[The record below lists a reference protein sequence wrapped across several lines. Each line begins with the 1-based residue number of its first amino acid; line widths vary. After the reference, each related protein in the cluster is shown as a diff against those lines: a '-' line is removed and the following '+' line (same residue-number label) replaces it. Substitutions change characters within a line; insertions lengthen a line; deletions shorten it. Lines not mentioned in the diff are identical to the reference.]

1 MLDDMLFELTITE
14 VAPSDPS
21 VAPSLGTGLRRT
33 ELGDFGEVVCERLR
47 SRSVLPG
54 SGDCGIVGD
63 VGSVCI
69 GDMLASDGWTGDI
82 VVVSDSVVG
91 DPIFPLTLAPT
102 PPLPVPPLTRL
113 P

>member
-21 VAPSLGTGLRRT
+21 ALGTGLRRT

-47 SRSVLPG
+47 SRSVLSG
-54 SGDCGIVGD
+54 SGDCGIVED

-69 GDMLASDGWTGDI
+69 GDMLTSDGWTGDMVI
-82 VVVSDSVVG
+82 VSDSVVG
-91 DPIFPLTLAPT
+91 DPIFPLTLTPT
-102 PPLPVPPLTRL
+102 PPLPVFPPLTRL